1 MKILIKLAETI
12 GDAAEHVTD
21 LRAKQSQDSDNDDS
35 YQDEN
40 QCVLYQTLTIFT
52 M

>member
-1 MKILIKLAETI
+1 MLMKLAETI

-21 LRAKQSQDSDNDDS
+21 LRAEQSQDGDNYNS
-35 YQDEN
+35 HQDEN
-40 QCVLYQTLTIFT
+40 QRILYQTLTIFT